1 MRSMPEVETGEANR
15 VWCDPNQA
23 TCVWAAVC
31 SHDLHGHCGALWR
44 RWCRASLS
52 SINSH
57 SRTTRKCIGLHVLQ
71 TNLLPHF
78 FIFIEPSWI
87 SKLLRR
93 AEESWLARL
102 CRRVE
107 LRKTCEIGI
116 QSRFTGSLVNK
127 VQLTLADNPT
137 GHMTFLSRKMIP
149 SYYYPG
155 TVQ

>member
-1 MRSMPEVETGEANR
+1 MILLLLFFLKKNSRALMRSMPEVETGEANR

-93 AEESWLARL
+93 AEESSVGKVVPPSRAAKDVLKRYTEQVYWLAS
-102 CRRVE
+102 
-107 LRKTCEIGI
+107 K
-116 QSRFTGSLVNK
+116 
-127 VQLTLADNPT
+127 
-137 GHMTFLSRKMIP
+137 
-149 SYYYPG
+149 
-155 TVQ
+155 